1 MTFKNYQQKQSFLL
15 PPNFADF
22 LGESHEAVI
31 LSEFLSELNTADLE
45 QSYSNQNGG
54 RAAYHP
60 IMLLSILIYGYMNG
74 IFSSRQLAKQ
84 LRQNLA
90 FMYLAGN
97 NTPDFRTLARFRK
110 EKEPQLV
117 SVF

>member
-1 MTFKNYQQKQSFLL
+1 
-15 PPNFADF
+15 
-22 LGESHEAVI
+22 
-31 LSEFLSELNTADLE
+31 
-45 QSYSNQNGG
+45 
-54 RAAYHP
+54 
-60 IMLLSILIYGYMNG
+60 MNG

-90 FMYLAGN
+90 FIYLAGN